1 MSSSKS
7 RALNIYK
14 KYKFLRPLYIFY
26 NIYIRNFKFL
36 YNGSQFG
43 EEEILGKLFNKNFK
57 GTYLDIGCFHP
68 TKFNNTNE
76 MYKSGWTGIN
86 IDLNPFAIDLF
97 KFVRPKDINI
107 CAALSNKK
115 KGAKLFYHHDLSSQN
130 TLSPNHV
137 KWMKKHFRLNNLSVK
152 NIKTEKLKDILD
164 KHKIKKIDFL
174 NIDIEGGEY
183 EVISS
188 INLNKFKIQVIC
200 IEMLE
205 YNKIQK
211 NNKKKIIRYLKK
223 NNFKKVNKIRE
234 NYIFKKSHN
243 KK

>member
-14 KYKFLRPLYIFY
+14 KYKFLKPFYILY

-36 YNGSQFG
+36 SNGSQFG
-43 EEEILGKLFNKNFK
+43 EEEILEKLFKRNFK

-68 TKFNNTNE
+68 TKFNNTNK
-76 MYKSGWTGIN
+76 MHKSGWAGIN
-86 IDLNPFAIDLF
+86 IDLNPLTIDLF
-97 KFVRPKDINI
+97 NFLRPKDINI
-107 CAALSNKK
+107 CAAISNKK
-115 KGAKLFYHHDLSSQN
+115 KNTKLFYHHDLSSQN
-130 TLSPNHV
+130 TLSSSHA
-137 KWMKKHFRLNNLSVK
+137 KWMEGNF
-152 NIKTEKLKDILD
+152 KLKDLTTKSIKTKKLKNILD
-164 KHKIKKIDFL
+164 KHHIKKIDFL

-183 EVISS
+183 DVIKS
-188 INLNKFKIQVIC
+188 INLNKYKIQVIC
-200 IEMLE
+200 IEILE

-243 KK
+243 K